1 MSAQSSSEDGAS
13 AVPTPTV
20 LSMLE
25 HGTERLEAADCAPA
39 RRTAEWILAEVL
51 EASRAALYARPNRPV
66 SPAAA
71 QQYEALVERRAQGE
85 PLQHV
90 LGHTSFYGLRIQV
103 SPAALVPR
111 PETETV
117 VAQALDA
124 LSDAEAPRILDV
136 GTGSGCIALAL
147 KQERPDALVYACD
160 VSPDAL
166 ALARTNREA
175 LGLDVQLLEAD
186 LRAEGVPAAL
196 PRALDLLVSNPP
208 YIPDA
213 EADALPSTVREYDPA
228 LSLFA
233 GKDPLRYYRPLV
245 RWGTALCRPGGA
257 VVCEVHAEY
266 ADAVAALFRRGG
278 RRGGLAAVTVEA
290 DLSGRPR
297 VVQGRRARTR

>member
-1 MSAQSSSEDGAS
+1 MPPQSSSEEEAPAAS
-13 AVPTPTV
+13 VPPV
-20 LSMLE
+20 LAMLE
-25 HGTERLEAADCAPA
+25 NAAERLEAADCAPA

-66 SPAAA
+66 PPAAV
-71 QQYEALVERRAQGE
+71 QQYEALVERHAQGE

-124 LSDAEAPRILDV
+124 LSDVDAPRILDV

-147 KQERPDALVYACD
+147 KHERPDARVYACD

-166 ALARTNREA
+166 ALARTNRES
-175 LGLDVQLLEAD
+175 LGLEVQLLEAD
-186 LRAEGVPAAL
+186 LQAEGIPAAL
-196 PRALDLLVSNPP
+196 PGALDLLVSNPP

-213 EADALPSTVREYDPA
+213 EADTLPSTVREYDPA

-233 GKDPLRYYRPLV
+233 GEDPLCYYRPLL
-245 RWGTALCRPGGA
+245 RWGKALCRPGGA
-257 VVCEVHAEY
+257 VVCEAHAEY

-278 RRGGLAAVTVEA
+278 LAGVTVDA

-297 VVQGRRARTR
+297 GVKGRRARTP